1 MKKITPNLKSS
12 FIIKDTI
19 FLEKKKWNL
28 NIKVIYLFW
37 EMMNKKILF
46 FIGMLIG
53 ISPLA
58 TFANSWKNHDR
69 QEISSCIDFNKQI
82 KQLLKYKALQEEEY
96 EIKKTYPLF
105 FNTWETHSTSTTFI
119 PLYDKKNQILTI
131 VQWPKEPGNSLI
143 NLNAVKKIAKIR
155 LPKSFYD
162 VSVQFFWEKLL
173 LISASQ
179 KVNNKDESLLLI
191 YEISNAKLAPVHL
204 FKQTGKIAK
213 IHLQNEKFY
222 LISVDD
228 ISKTTLENVV
238 KHKVSETE
246 LFPLLEQGL
255 SYGLPL
261 TWSKSKVC
269 RGLKYF
275 FDDKLPK
282 AWSFLVVDLNIPTQ
296 EKEHYTLFWN
306 FEDLVF
312 SQDFLYTS
320 QHNSENQTLIQ
331 RFSLEPK
338 LNYQK
343 SSLLSG
349 ILLNNGI
356 LPRGSKSSI
365 ITTLSS
371 GKFNRYQV
379 TNFDAQFSE
388 VGSKELLSGNLTFDG
403 AELIGDMLFFT
414 HETGA
419 LLATRDLGKGSS
431 PASPELSFEWWEKFL
446 LNEKPFSF
454 LEIEENDGK
463 ISFSFFEEEQWKLKK
478 IKTLFYQQGGK
489 LLETSLWD
497 REKKILFLP
506 TIKEKDL
513 ILRGFSIDENQYKIK
528 EVFARKYPW
537 TSTQKIN
544 MENFS
549 EFSYAIIDNYLDIF
563 LPNQA
568 EKMKILKW

>member
-1 MKKITPNLKSS
+1 
-12 FIIKDTI
+12 
-19 FLEKKKWNL
+19 
-28 NIKVIYLFW
+28 
-37 EMMNKKILF
+37 
-46 FIGMLIG
+46 MLIG
-53 ISPLA
+53 ISSLA
-58 TFANSWKNHDR
+58 TFASSWKNHDR
-69 QEISSCIDFNKQI
+69 QEISSCLDFNKQI
-82 KQLLKYKALQEEEY
+82 KQLLKQGALEQESY
-96 EIKKTYPLF
+96 QVKKTHPPF
-105 FNTWETHSTSTTFI
+105 FNTWETHSTSSAFI

-131 VQWPKEPGNSLI
+131 VQWPKEWGSSLI
-143 NLNAVKKIAKIR
+143 NFNAVKKIAKIR

-179 KVNNKDESLLLI
+179 KIDNKDESLLLI

-228 ISKTTLENVV
+228 IRKTTLENVV

-246 LFPLLEQGL
+246 IFPLLEQGL
-255 SYGLPL
+255 SYGLPI
-261 TWSKSKVC
+261 TWTKSKVC

-296 EKEHYTLFWN
+296 EREHYTLFWN

-349 ILLNNGI
+349 FLLNNGI

-388 VGSKELLSGNLTFDG
+388 VGGKELLSGNLSFDG
-403 AELIGDMLFFT
+403 AELIGDILFFI

-431 PASPELSFEWWEKFL
+431 PASPELSLEWWEKFL
-446 LNEKPFSF
+446 LNKTPFSF
-454 LEIEENDGK
+454 FEIDQNGES
-463 ISFSFFEEEQWKLKK
+463 ISFSFFQEEQWKLKK
-478 IKTLFYQQGGK
+478 IKTLSYHQAGQLAK
-489 LLETSLWD
+489 TSLWN
-497 REKKILFLP
+497 RKAKLLFLP
-506 TIKEKDL
+506 MIKENNL
-513 ILRGFSIDENQYKIK
+513 ILRGFSIDENQHNVK

-537 TSTQKIN
+537 ISAQELSIVDLSD
-544 MENFS
+544 FV
-549 EFSYAIIDNYLDIF
+549 YAIIDKYLDIF

-568 EKMKILKW
+568 EKMKFLKW

>member
-1 MKKITPNLKSS
+1 
-12 FIIKDTI
+12 
-19 FLEKKKWNL
+19 
-28 NIKVIYLFW
+28 
-37 EMMNKKILF
+37 
-46 FIGMLIG
+46 MLIG

-58 TFANSWKNHDR
+58 TFASSWKNHDR
-69 QEISSCIDFNKQI
+69 QEINSCVDFNKQI
-82 KQLLKYKALQEEEY
+82 KQLLKQEALEQEPY
-96 EIKKTYPLF
+96 QVKKTHPPF
-105 FNTWETHSTSTTFI
+105 FNRWETHSTSSAFI

-131 VQWPKEPGNSLI
+131 VQWPKESGGSLI
-143 NLNAVKKIAKIR
+143 NFNAVKKIAKIR

-179 KVNNKDESLLLI
+179 KVDNKDESLLLI

-246 LFPLLEQGL
+246 FFPLLEQGL

-296 EKEHYTLFWN
+296 EREHYTLFWN

-312 SQDFLYTS
+312 FQDFLYTS
-320 QHNSENQTLIQ
+320 QHNNGNQTLIQ

-349 ILLNNGI
+349 FLLNNGI

-388 VGSKELLSGNLTFDG
+388 VGGKELLSGNLTFDG

-431 PASPELSFEWWEKFL
+431 PASPELSLEWWEKFL
-446 LNEKPFSF
+446 LNKTPFSF
-454 LEIEENDGK
+454 FEIDQNDEN
-463 ISFSFFEEEQWKLKK
+463 ISFSFFEEEQWRLKK
-478 IKTLFYQQGGK
+478 IKTLSYHQAGQLVK
-489 LLETSLWD
+489 TPLWD
-497 REKKILFLP
+497 RKAKLLFLSM
-506 TIKEKDL
+506 IKENNL
-513 ILRGFSIDENQYKIK
+513 ILRGFSIDENQHKVK
-528 EVFARKYPW
+528 EIFARKYPW
-537 TSTQKIN
+537 ISTQELSIVHLSD
-544 MENFS
+544 FV
-549 EFSYAIIDNYLDIF
+549 YAIIDKYLDIF

-568 EKMKILKW
+568 EKMKFLKW

>member
-1 MKKITPNLKSS
+1 
-12 FIIKDTI
+12 
-19 FLEKKKWNL
+19 
-28 NIKVIYLFW
+28 
-37 EMMNKKILF
+37 MMNKGILF
-46 FIGMLIG
+46 LLTMLIG
-53 ISPLA
+53 IVPLA
-58 TFANSWKNHDR
+58 TFASSWKNHDR
-69 QEISSCIDFNKQI
+69 QEISSCVDFNKQI
-82 KQLLKYKALQEEEY
+82 KQLLKQGVLEQESY
-96 EIKKTYPLF
+96 QARKDQLPF
-105 FNTWETHSTSTTFI
+105 FNTWETHSTSSAFI

-131 VQWPKEPGNSLI
+131 VQWPKESGGSLI
-143 NLNAVKKIAKIR
+143 NFNAVKKIAKIR

-162 VSVQFFWEKLL
+162 ISVQFFWEKLL

-179 KVNNKDESLLLI
+179 KVDNKDESLLLI

-213 IHLQNEKFY
+213 THLQNEKFY

-296 EKEHYTLFWN
+296 EREHYTLFWN

-320 QHNSENQTLIQ
+320 QHNNENQTLIQ

-349 ILLNNGI
+349 FLLNNGI
-356 LPRGSKSSI
+356 LPRSSKSSI
-365 ITTLSS
+365 ITILSS

-388 VGSKELLSGNLTFDG
+388 VGGKELLSGNLTFDG

-431 PASPELSFEWWEKFL
+431 PASPELSLEWWEKFL
-446 LNEKPFSF
+446 LNKTHFSF
-454 LEIEENDGK
+454 FEIDQNGEN
-463 ISFSFFEEEQWKLKK
+463 ISFSFFQEEQWMLKK
-478 IKTLFYQQGGK
+478 IKILSYHQAGQLVK
-489 LLETSLWD
+489 TSLWN
-497 REKKILFLP
+497 RKAKLLFLP
-506 TIKEKDL
+506 MIKENNL
-513 ILRGFSIDENQYKIK
+513 ILRGFSIDENQHKVE

-537 TSTQKIN
+537 ISTQEVSIIDLSD
-544 MENFS
+544 FV
-549 EFSYAIIDNYLDIF
+549 YAIIDKYLDIF

-568 EKMKILKW
+568 EKMKFLRW

>member
-1 MKKITPNLKSS
+1 
-12 FIIKDTI
+12 
-19 FLEKKKWNL
+19 
-28 NIKVIYLFW
+28 
-37 EMMNKKILF
+37 MMNKGILF
-46 FIGMLIG
+46 LLTMLIG

-58 TFANSWKNHDR
+58 TFASSWKNHDR
-69 QEISSCIDFNKQI
+69 QEISSCADFNKQI
-82 KQLLKYKALQEEEY
+82 KQLLKQEALEQESY
-96 EIKKTYPLF
+96 QVKKTHPPF
-105 FNTWETHSTSTTFI
+105 FNRWETHSTSSAFI

-131 VQWPKEPGNSLI
+131 VQWPKESGSSFI
-143 NLNAVKKIAKIR
+143 NFNAVKKIAKIR

-179 KVNNKDESLLLI
+179 KVDNKDESLLLI

-222 LISVDD
+222 LVSVDD
-228 ISKTTLENVV
+228 IPKTTLENVV

-246 LFPLLEQGL
+246 LFPLVEQGL

-296 EKEHYTLFWN
+296 EREHYTLFWN

-331 RFSLEPK
+331 RFSIEPK

-349 ILLNNGI
+349 FLLNNGI
-356 LPRGSKSSI
+356 LPRGSKSSM

-431 PASPELSFEWWEKFL
+431 PASPELSLEWWEKFL
-446 LNEKPFSF
+446 LNKTPFSF
-454 LEIEENDGK
+454 FEIDQNDEN
-463 ISFSFFEEEQWKLKK
+463 ISFSFFEEEEWKLKK
-478 IKTLFYQQGGK
+478 IKTLSYHQAGQLAK
-489 LLETSLWD
+489 TSLWN
-497 REKKILFLP
+497 RKAKQLFLP
-506 TIKEKDL
+506 MIKENNL
-513 ILRGFSIDENQYKIK
+513 ILRGFSIDENQHKVK

-537 TSTQKIN
+537 ISAQELSIVDLSD
-544 MENFS
+544 FV
-549 EFSYAIIDNYLDIF
+549 YAIIDKYLDIF

-568 EKMKILKW
+568 EKMKFLKW

>member
-1 MKKITPNLKSS
+1 
-12 FIIKDTI
+12 
-19 FLEKKKWNL
+19 
-28 NIKVIYLFW
+28 
-37 EMMNKKILF
+37 
-46 FIGMLIG
+46 MLIG
-53 ISPLA
+53 IVPLA
-58 TFANSWKNHDR
+58 TFASSWKNHNR
-69 QEISSCIDFNKQI
+69 QEISSCVDFNKQI
-82 KQLLKYKALQEEEY
+82 KQLLKQGAFEQESY
-96 EIKKTYPLF
+96 QVKKTHPPF
-105 FNTWETHSTSTTFI
+105 FTAWETHSTSSAFI

-131 VQWPKEPGNSLI
+131 VQWPKESGSSLI
-143 NLNAVKKIAKIR
+143 NFNAVKKIAKIR

-222 LISVDD
+222 LISVND

-296 EKEHYTLFWN
+296 EREHYTLFWN

-320 QHNSENQTLIQ
+320 QHDNENQTLIQ

-349 ILLNNGI
+349 FLLNNGI

-371 GKFNRYQV
+371 GKFTSYQV

-388 VGSKELLSGNLTFDG
+388 VGGKELLSGNLTFDG
-403 AELIGDMLFFT
+403 AELISDMLFFT

-431 PASPELSFEWWEKFL
+431 PASPELSLEWWEKFL
-446 LNEKPFSF
+446 LNKTPFSF
-454 LEIEENDGK
+454 FEIDQNGEN
-463 ISFSFFEEEQWKLKK
+463 ISFSFFQEEQWQLKK
-478 IKTLFYQQGGK
+478 IKPLSYHQAGQLVK
-489 LLETSLWD
+489 TSLWN
-497 REKKILFLP
+497 RKAKLLFLP
-506 TIKEKDL
+506 MIKENNL
-513 ILRGFSIDENQYKIK
+513 ILRGFSIDENQHKVK
-528 EVFARKYPW
+528 EIFARKYPW
-537 TSTQKIN
+537 ISAQELSIVDLSD
-544 MENFS
+544 FV
-549 EFSYAIIDNYLDIF
+549 YAIIDHYLDIF

-568 EKMKILKW
+568 EKMKFLKW

>member
-1 MKKITPNLKSS
+1 
-12 FIIKDTI
+12 
-19 FLEKKKWNL
+19 
-28 NIKVIYLFW
+28 
-37 EMMNKKILF
+37 MMNKGILF
-46 FIGMLIG
+46 LLTMLIG

-58 TFANSWKNHDR
+58 TFASSWKNHDR
-69 QEISSCIDFNKQI
+69 QEISSCVDFNKQI
-82 KQLLKYKALQEEEY
+82 KQLLKQGAFEQESY
-96 EIKKTYPLF
+96 QVKKTHPPF
-105 FNTWETHSTSTTFI
+105 FNAWETHSTSSAFI

-131 VQWPKEPGNSLI
+131 VQWPKESGSSLI
-143 NLNAVKKIAKIR
+143 NFNAMKKIAKIR

-162 VSVQFFWEKLL
+162 VSVQFFSEKLL

-222 LISVDD
+222 LVSVND
-228 ISKTTLENVV
+228 IAKTTLENVV

-255 SYGLPL
+255 SYGLPI
-261 TWSKSKVC
+261 TWTKSKVC

-296 EKEHYTLFWN
+296 EREHYTLFWN

-312 SQDFLYTS
+312 FQDFLYTS
-320 QHNSENQTLIQ
+320 QHNNENQTLIQ

-431 PASPELSFEWWEKFL
+431 PASPELSLEWWEKFL
-446 LNEKPFSF
+446 LNKTPFSF
-454 LEIEENDGK
+454 FEIDQNGEN

-506 TIKEKDL
+506 TIKEKNL

-537 TSTQKIN
+537 ISVQELSIVHLSD
-544 MENFS
+544 FV
-549 EFSYAIIDNYLDIF
+549 YAIIDHYLDIF

-568 EKMKILKW
+568 EKMKFLKW

>member
-1 MKKITPNLKSS
+1 
-12 FIIKDTI
+12 
-19 FLEKKKWNL
+19 
-28 NIKVIYLFW
+28 
-37 EMMNKKILF
+37 MMNKGILF
-46 FIGMLIG
+46 LLTMLIG
-53 ISPLA
+53 IVPLA
-58 TFANSWKNHDR
+58 TFASSWKNHDR
-69 QEISSCIDFNKQI
+69 QEISSCVDFNKQI
-82 KQLLKYKALQEEEY
+82 KQLLKQGVLEQESY
-96 EIKKTYPLF
+96 QARKDQLPF
-105 FNTWETHSTSTTFI
+105 FNTWETHSTSSAFI

-131 VQWPKEPGNSLI
+131 VQWPKESGGSLI
-143 NLNAVKKIAKIR
+143 NFNAVKKIAKIR

-162 VSVQFFWEKLL
+162 ISVQFFWEKLL

-179 KVNNKDESLLLI
+179 KVDNKDESLLLI

-213 IHLQNEKFY
+213 THLQNEKFY

-296 EKEHYTLFWN
+296 EREHYTLFWN

-320 QHNSENQTLIQ
+320 QHNNENQTLIQ

-349 ILLNNGI
+349 FLLNNGI

-365 ITTLSS
+365 ITILSS

-388 VGSKELLSGNLTFDG
+388 VGGKELLSGNLTFDG

-431 PASPELSFEWWEKFL
+431 PASPELSLEWWEKFL
-446 LNEKPFSF
+446 LNKTHFSF
-454 LEIEENDGK
+454 FEIDQNGEN
-463 ISFSFFEEEQWKLKK
+463 ISFSFFQEEQWMLKK
-478 IKTLFYQQGGK
+478 IKILSYHQAGQLVK
-489 LLETSLWD
+489 TSLWN
-497 REKKILFLP
+497 RKAKLLFLP
-506 TIKEKDL
+506 MIKENNL
-513 ILRGFSIDENQYKIK
+513 ILRGFSIDENQHKVE

-537 TSTQKIN
+537 ISTQEVSIIDLSD
-544 MENFS
+544 FV
-549 EFSYAIIDNYLDIF
+549 YAIIDKYLDIF

-568 EKMKILKW
+568 EKMKFLRW

>member
-1 MKKITPNLKSS
+1 
-12 FIIKDTI
+12 
-19 FLEKKKWNL
+19 
-28 NIKVIYLFW
+28 
-37 EMMNKKILF
+37 MMNKGILF
-46 FIGMLIG
+46 LLTMLIG

-58 TFANSWKNHDR
+58 TFASSWKNHDR
-69 QEISSCIDFNKQI
+69 QEISSCVEFNKQI
-82 KQLLKYKALQEEEY
+82 KQLLKQGALEQESY
-96 EIKKTYPLF
+96 QVKKTHPPF
-105 FNTWETHSTSTTFI
+105 FNRWETHSTSSAFI

-131 VQWPKEPGNSLI
+131 VQWPKESGSSFI
-143 NLNAVKKIAKIR
+143 NFNAVKKIAKIR

-173 LISASQ
+173 LITASQ

-222 LISVDD
+222 LVSVDD
-228 ISKTTLENVV
+228 IPKTTLENVV

-255 SYGLPL
+255 AYGLPL
-261 TWSKSKVC
+261 TWAKARVC

-296 EKEHYTLFWN
+296 EREHYTLFWN

-331 RFSLEPK
+331 RFSLGPK

-349 ILLNNGI
+349 FLLNNGI

-388 VGSKELLSGNLTFDG
+388 VGGKELLSGNLTFDG

-431 PASPELSFEWWEKFL
+431 PASPELSLEWWEKFL
-446 LNEKPFSF
+446 LNKTPFSF
-454 LEIEENDGK
+454 FEIDQNGEN
-463 ISFSFFEEEQWKLKK
+463 ISFSFFEEEQSKLKK
-478 IKTLFYQQGGK
+478 IKTLSYHQAGQLVK
-489 LLETSLWD
+489 TSLWN
-497 REKKILFLP
+497 RKAKLLFLP
-506 TIKEKDL
+506 MIKENNL
-513 ILRGFSIDENQYKIK
+513 ILRGFSIDENQHKVK

-537 TSTQKIN
+537 ISAQELSIVDLSD
-544 MENFS
+544 FV
-549 EFSYAIIDNYLDIF
+549 YAIIDKYLDIF

-568 EKMKILKW
+568 EKMKFLKW

>member
-1 MKKITPNLKSS
+1 
-12 FIIKDTI
+12 
-19 FLEKKKWNL
+19 
-28 NIKVIYLFW
+28 
-37 EMMNKKILF
+37 MMNKGILF
-46 FIGMLIG
+46 LLTMLIG

-58 TFANSWKNHDR
+58 TFASSWKNHDR
-69 QEISSCIDFNKQI
+69 QEISSCVDFNKQI
-82 KQLLKYKALQEEEY
+82 KQLLKQGAFEQESY
-96 EIKKTYPLF
+96 QVKKTHPPF
-105 FNTWETHSTSTTFI
+105 FNMWETYSTNSAFI

-131 VQWPKEPGNSLI
+131 VQWPKESGSSLI
-143 NLNAVKKIAKIR
+143 NFNVVKKIAKIR

-173 LISASQ
+173 LITASQ
-179 KVNNKDESLLLI
+179 KVDNKDESLLLI

-296 EKEHYTLFWN
+296 EREHYTLFWN

-349 ILLNNGI
+349 FLLNNGI

-371 GKFNRYQV
+371 GKFTSYQV

-388 VGSKELLSGNLTFDG
+388 VGGKELLSGNLTFDG

-431 PASPELSFEWWEKFL
+431 PASPELSLEWWEKFL
-446 LNEKPFSF
+446 LNKTPFSF
-454 LEIEENDGK
+454 FEIDQNDEN
-463 ISFSFFEEEQWKLKK
+463 ISFSFFEEEEWKLKK
-478 IKTLFYQQGGK
+478 IKTLSYHQAGQLAK
-489 LLETSLWD
+489 TSLWN
-497 REKKILFLP
+497 RKAKQLFLP
-506 TIKEKDL
+506 IIKENNL
-513 ILRGFSIDENQYKIK
+513 ILRGFSIDENQHKVK
-528 EVFARKYPW
+528 EVFVRKYPW
-537 TSTQKIN
+537 ISAQELSIVDLSD
-544 MENFS
+544 FV
-549 EFSYAIIDNYLDIF
+549 YAIIDKYLDIF

-568 EKMKILKW
+568 EKMKFLKW

>member
-1 MKKITPNLKSS
+1 
-12 FIIKDTI
+12 
-19 FLEKKKWNL
+19 
-28 NIKVIYLFW
+28 
-37 EMMNKKILF
+37 
-46 FIGMLIG
+46 MLIG

-58 TFANSWKNHDR
+58 TFASSWKNHDR
-69 QEISSCIDFNKQI
+69 QEINSCVDFNKQI
-82 KQLLKYKALQEEEY
+82 KQLLKQEALEQEPY
-96 EIKKTYPLF
+96 QVKKTHPPF
-105 FNTWETHSTSTTFI
+105 FNRWETHSTSSAFV

-131 VQWPKEPGNSLI
+131 VQWPKESGGSLI
-143 NLNAVKKIAKIR
+143 NFNAVKKIAKIR

-173 LISASQ
+173 LITASQ
-179 KVNNKDESLLLI
+179 KVDNKDESLLLI

-213 IHLQNEKFY
+213 IHLQNEKIY

-228 ISKTTLENVV
+228 ISKTTFENVV

-296 EKEHYTLFWN
+296 EREHYTLFWN

-349 ILLNNGI
+349 IFLNNGI

-388 VGSKELLSGNLTFDG
+388 VGGKELLSGNLTFDG

-431 PASPELSFEWWEKFL
+431 PASPELSLEWWEKFL
-446 LNEKPFSF
+446 LNKTPFSF
-454 LEIEENDGK
+454 FEIGQNGEN
-463 ISFSFFEEEQWKLKK
+463 ISFSFFEEEEWKLKK
-478 IKTLFYQQGGK
+478 IKTLSYHQAGQLVK
-489 LLETSLWD
+489 TSLWN
-497 REKKILFLP
+497 RKAKLLFLP
-506 TIKEKDL
+506 MIKENNL
-513 ILRGFSIDENQYKIK
+513 ILRWYSIDENQHKVK
-528 EVFARKYPW
+528 EIFARKYSW
-537 TSTQKIN
+537 ISAQELSIVDLSD
-544 MENFS
+544 FV
-549 EFSYAIIDNYLDIF
+549 YAIIDKYLDIF

-568 EKMKILKW
+568 EKMKFLKW

>member
-1 MKKITPNLKSS
+1 
-12 FIIKDTI
+12 
-19 FLEKKKWNL
+19 
-28 NIKVIYLFW
+28 
-37 EMMNKKILF
+37 MMNKGILF
-46 FIGMLIG
+46 LLTMLIG

-58 TFANSWKNHDR
+58 TFASSWKNHDR

-82 KQLLKYKALQEEEY
+82 KQLLKQGALEQESY
-96 EIKKTYPLF
+96 QVKKTHPPF
-105 FNTWETHSTSTTFI
+105 FNRWEAHSASSAFI

-131 VQWPKEPGNSLI
+131 VQWPRESGTSLI
-143 NLNAVKKIAKIR
+143 NFNAVKKIAKIR

-228 ISKTTLENVV
+228 IPKTTLENVV

-282 AWSFLVVDLNIPTQ
+282 AWSFLVVDLNIPAQ
-296 EKEHYTLFWN
+296 EREHYTLFWN

-320 QHNSENQTLIQ
+320 QHNNENQTLIQ

-349 ILLNNGI
+349 FLLNNGI
-356 LPRGSKSSI
+356 LPRGSKSSM

-419 LLATRDLGKGSS
+419 LLATRGLGKGSS
-431 PASPELSFEWWEKFL
+431 PASPELSLEWWEKFL
-446 LNEKPFSF
+446 LKETPFSF
-454 LEIEENDGK
+454 FEIDQNNEN

-478 IKTLFYQQGGK
+478 IKTLSYHQAGQLVK
-489 LLETSLWD
+489 TSLWN
-497 REKKILFLP
+497 RKAKLLFLP
-506 TIKEKDL
+506 MIKENNL
-513 ILRGFSIDENQYKIK
+513 ILRGFSIDENQHKVK
-528 EVFARKYPW
+528 EIFARKYPW
-537 TSTQKIN
+537 ISAQELSI
-544 MENFS
+544 FDLS
-549 EFSYAIIDNYLDIF
+549 DFIYAIIDKYLDIF

-568 EKMKILKW
+568 EKMKFLKW